1 MAKKMKIKK
10 GDEVLVIAGKD
21 KGKKGSIISVDTKNS
36 RVIVE
41 GVNISKKHI
50 KNTPN
55 VTQSGIVDKESPIS
69 ISNVLFVDPES
80 SQAGKHEDRRPVTRR
95 QRRPAHSLS
104 AQVAAVD
111 GPEPTD
117 QVPDQA
123 TSS

>member
-50 KNTPN
+50 KNAIQN
-55 VTQSGIVDKESPIS
+55 
-69 ISNVLFVDPES
+69 
-80 SQAGKHEDRRPVTRR
+80 
-95 QRRPAHSLS
+95 
-104 AQVAAVD
+104 
-111 GPEPTD
+111 
-117 QVPDQA
+117 
-123 TSS
+123 

>member
-69 ISNVLFVDPES
+69 ISNVIFTRFKLFI
-80 SQAGKHEDRRPVTRR
+80 
-95 QRRPAHSLS
+95 
-104 AQVAAVD
+104 
-111 GPEPTD
+111 
-117 QVPDQA
+117 
-123 TSS
+123 

>member
-69 ISNVLFVDPES
+69 ISNVLFIDPES
-80 SQAGKHEDRRPVTRR
+80 SQAGRVSYEQLETGKYNRIVKK
-95 QRRPAHSLS
+95 SKK
-104 AQVAAVD
+104 
-111 GPEPTD
+111 
-117 QVPDQA
+117 
-123 TSS
+123 